1 MVDNAAMKTVKCP
14 ACGGKTKRNGKT
26 KAGAQRW
33 RCTSCGASTTQRYSN
48 KASMLALFLDWL
60 LSKRTQAQM
69 GMPARTFRSLTSEF
83 WSLWPTAPLCGE
95 IHRVVH
101 VDGIWL
107 KRSCVILI
115 ACTEGHVVGWHLAR
129 SESSQ
134 AWAALMARIAPPDVV
149 VADGGGGFER
159 ARRAVWPET
168 RVQRC
173 TFHAFEQVKRCTTTR
188 PRTQAGV
195 DLYAMAK
202 GLLKVGTPD
211 AAAEW
216 LAGYAKWCSDYEG
229 PLEKREV
236 VDGRPRYK
244 HERLRKARRGL
255 TKLCREGALFT
266 YLDEGLNA
274 GGAVPATNNHIEGGV
289 NRQIRAMLNEHRGMR
304 LDRMVKAAFWY
315 CNSRLGAP
323 APPARALA
331 EFPTDEAIA
340 ELRRAAAEGNARD
353 EAVERWGTAVNWSDL
368 HSGGPYRSDWD

>member
-1 MVDNAAMKTVKCP
+1 MKTVKRP

-33 RCTSCGASTTQRYSN
+33 RCTSCGASTTQRYNN

-83 WSLWPTAPLCGE
+83 WSLWPIAPACDE
-95 IHRVVH
+95 AHHVVH

-107 KRSCVILI
+107 KRSCVVLI
-115 ACTEGHVVGWHLAR
+115 ACTETHVVGWHLAR

-149 VADGGGGFER
+149 VTDGGSGFEK

-168 RVQRC
+168 KVQRC
-173 TFHAFEQVKRCTTTR
+173 TFHAFEQVKRCTTAR

-202 GLLKVGTPD
+202 SLLKVGTPD

-216 LAGYAKWCSDYEG
+216 LAAYAKWCSDYEG
-229 PLEKREV
+229 LLKEREV

-255 TKLCREGALFT
+255 TKLCREGVLFT
-266 YLDEGLNA
+266 YLDEALVA
-274 GGAVPATNNHIEGGV
+274 DGAVPATNNRIEGGV

-304 LDRMVKAAFWY
+304 PDRMVKAVFWY
-315 CNSRLGAP
+315 CNSRLEVP
-323 APPARALA
+323 ASPAQALA
-331 EFPTDEAIA
+331 EFPTDKTIA
-340 ELRRAAAEGNARD
+340 ELRRAAAGAD
-353 EAVERWGTAVNWSDL
+353 GSDAVVERWGAAVGWSDL
-368 HSGGPYRSDWD
+368 HGGGPHRSDWG

>member
-1 MVDNAAMKTVKCP
+1 MVDNAAMRTVKCP

-83 WSLWPTAPLCGE
+83 WSLWPTAPLCDE
-95 IHRVVH
+95 AHHVVH

-149 VADGGGGFER
+149 VADGSGGFER

-168 RVQRC
+168 KVQRC

-229 PLEKREV
+229 FLEEREV

-255 TKLCREGALFT
+255 TKLCREGGPVHLPRRGARRRRRRPRDQQPHRGRREPPDQGDAQRAQGHEAGPHGQGGVLV
-266 YLDEGLNA
+266 LQQQA
-274 GGAVPATNNHIEGGV
+274 GGAGVPSTGACGV
-289 NRQIRAMLNEHRGMR
+289 PDRRGH
-304 LDRMVKAAFWY
+304 
-315 CNSRLGAP
+315 S
-323 APPARALA
+323 
-331 EFPTDEAIA
+331 
-340 ELRRAAAEGNARD
+340 RAAPDSSRGQR
-353 EAVERWGTAVNWSDL
+353 ERRGRRTM
-368 HSGGPYRSDWD
+368 GRGC